1 MPSFTRRRLRDAL
14 RRLIPVCLA
23 LSLTACA
30 DLIAPGMRLAYVV
43 DHAISSPRVPF
54 YRYDDTRMIEV
65 RYTQS
70 GTEGA
75 TYWWVDPTRGIDV
88 LLTHEPPPKC
98 TRFGDTAWRT
108 MFNTFDAGRNPTV
121 ELRPHYASDDPAV
134 LVFARGVPTEFWQK
148 IGPAE
153 GDIGTAV
160 RLDTLVSFDGGR
172 HFSKHQVLLH
182 PAPGRLPPEQDGT
195 QRYADYSDI
204 PIRVD
209 KFSELHFL
217 VVRAGIA
224 YAGIGNVDAMRGAAR
239 LEPMVMHLG
248 QSIAVFAFD
257 PRVDDPLQRARLL
270 HGAELRE
277 FVLPQFDVTTHRTDE
292 ALLAR
297 VRPIGSVVY
306 SEDNRRRYVES
317 LRAQFPD
324 WAAQQHIDIGRERFA
339 TAAEHTEEVEAAA
352 KRGDPCAGWVPY

>member
-1 MPSFTRRRLRDAL
+1 MSSTTRRRIHDAC
-14 RRLIPVCLA
+14 RRLIPACLA

-30 DLIAPGMRLAYVV
+30 DLIAPGMQLAYVV

-75 TYWWVDPTRGIDV
+75 TYWWVDPARGIDV
-88 LLTHEPPPKC
+88 RLTHEPPPKC
-98 TRFGDTAWRT
+98 ERFGDTYWRT

-121 ELRPHYASDDPAV
+121 ALRPHYASDDPEV
-134 LVFARGVPTEFWQK
+134 LVFAQGVPNEFWQK
-148 IGPAE
+148 IGEAE

-160 RLDTLVSFDGGR
+160 QLLTLVSFDGGR

-182 PAPGRLPPEQDGT
+182 PAPGRAPRQSNG
-195 QRYADYSDI
+195 QQYADYSDI

-209 KFSELHFL
+209 KFSKLHFI

-224 YAGIGNVDAMRGAAR
+224 YVGIGNVDAMRGVAPADV
-239 LEPMVMHLG
+239 MTMHLG
-248 QSIAVFAFD
+248 QPIAVFAFD
-257 PRVDDPLQRARLL
+257 PRIDDPSRRARLL
-270 HGAELRE
+270 RGAELRD
-277 FVLPQFDVTTHRTDE
+277 FALPQFDITTHRTDE

-297 VRPIGSVVY
+297 VRPIGSVAY

-317 LRAQFPD
+317 LRAQFPA

-339 TAAEHTEEVEAAA
+339 TTSEHTEEVEAAA